1 MLGEKVGLVGAR
13 VLGVAEGLL
22 VEGREVGLRVGGAV
36 ALTLG
41 GTEEEASRSA
51 SRAIAERR
59 PIGYQLSDQNLLSVT
74 VPAAECRVGITL
86 TQVVLLKYSSIN
98 CP

>member
-1 MLGEKVGLVGAR
+1 M
-13 VLGVAEGLL
+13 LGVAEGLL

-59 PIGYQLSDQNLLSVT
+59 SIGNYCIRSELVISYST
-74 VPAAECRVGITL
+74 SCREQGG
-86 TQVVLLKYSSIN
+86 Y
-98 CP
+98 

>member
-36 ALTLG
+36 ALTLTLG
-41 GTEEEASRSA
+41 GTEEESRSA

-59 PIGYQLSDQNLLSVT
+59 
-74 VPAAECRVGITL
+74 
-86 TQVVLLKYSSIN
+86 SIDY
-98 CP
+98 